1 MQLIFA
7 TSNEGKLR
15 EAREVLGLSISG
27 TSLEID
33 EIQSLDPV
41 SVAQKKALAYYEKLK
56 KPIFVEDVSLTFNA
70 FMNLPGT
77 YINDFYKSLGNVGLI
92 KLLEGRKDRRA
103 TAQTTIVYI
112 DKNKKSHIFVARIN
126 GSISTKVLG
135 TKGFGWDPIFIPSG
149 QPKTFAQ
156 MADGEK
162 NKYSMRAIALKQF
175 EVWLGSSK

>member
-56 KPIFVEDVSLTFNA
+56 KPMPN
-70 FMNLPGT
+70 
-77 YINDFYKSLGNVGLI
+77 
-92 KLLEGRKDRRA
+92 
-103 TAQTTIVYI
+103 
-112 DKNKKSHIFVARIN
+112 
-126 GSISTKVLG
+126 
-135 TKGFGWDPIFIPSG
+135 
-149 QPKTFAQ
+149 
-156 MADGEK
+156 
-162 NKYSMRAIALKQF
+162 
-175 EVWLGSSK
+175 